1 MPKKNYYK
9 ILESK
14 EKFDDFTDFY
24 DKNIPEIL
32 KTIID
37 VFNEFLKTK
46 KQKLSILVVGNIQ
59 GLEWDTEFHFTRKDT
74 IVLKRDVLSYFE
86 EIEDYDTCCVV
97 RDLYQKFT

>member
-1 MPKKNYYK
+1 MSNKKYFK
-9 ILESK
+9 VLESD
-14 EKFDDFTDFY
+14 ENFDDFTDFY
-24 DKNIPEIL
+24 DKNKPTIL

-37 VFNEFLKTK
+37 VFNQFLITR

-86 EIEDYDTCCVV
+86 EIEDYDTCCTV
-97 RDLYQKFT
+97 RDLYIKLT